1 MVTESNDK
9 GFGFLYEAGVISIIT
24 QIKIDGYSI
33 GTIVN
38 LRNQIK
44 GKFIFGVVEVD
55 AILNKSFGMIAIK
68 FDGYDDTLVSKTI
81 GDSDKM
87 GLAFV
92 SERCLKYKIESGM
105 PLCLKCKS
113 PGDLMVNRGM
123 CVDCYD
129 RDVVSSKFCTDYVDA
144 YKIESVD
151 MGKRIGPLK
160 EAVFLRDKLF
170 RFFIKFDGLTD
181 EKKIGLE
188 TWLKDK
194 APFELKV
201 GAKTPWQGENTVYD
215 PLLDYF
221 MKIYHDPIFNEFMI
235 SIQFKKKLDYNF
247 LDFEVSTSS

>member
-1 MVTESNDK
+1 MTESNDK
-9 GFGFLYEAGVISIIT
+9 GFGFLHEAGVISIII
-24 QIKIDGYSI
+24 QVKIDGYSI

-44 GKFIFGVVEVD
+44 GKFIFGIVD
-55 AILNKSFGMIAIK
+55 VNAILNKSFGMIAIK
-68 FDGYDDTLVSKTI
+68 FDGYDDTMVSKTI

-129 RDVVSSKFCTDYVDA
+129 RDIVSSEYCTDYVDA
-144 YKIESVD
+144 YRIESID
-151 MGKRIGPLK
+151 MQNRMGPLK
-160 EAVFLRDKLF
+160 EAVFLREKLF
-170 RFFIKFDGLTD
+170 RFFIKFDGLAG

-188 TWLKDK
+188 AWLKDK
-194 APFELKV
+194 APFDVKV
-201 GAKTPWQGENTVYD
+201 GAKFSQEGKYLLYNPR
-215 PLLDYF
+215 LDYF
-221 MKIYHDPIFNEFMI
+221 MKIYHDPIFNEFII
-235 SIQFKKKLDYNF
+235 SIQFKKKLDFKF
-247 LDFEVSTSS
+247 LDFQVSTSS